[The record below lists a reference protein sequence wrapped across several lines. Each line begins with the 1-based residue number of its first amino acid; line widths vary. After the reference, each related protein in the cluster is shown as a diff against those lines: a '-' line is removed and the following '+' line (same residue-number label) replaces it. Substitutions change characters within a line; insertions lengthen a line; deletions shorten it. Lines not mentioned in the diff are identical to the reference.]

1 MTKLA
6 NIIRYP
12 TLSVNV
18 APPHRHTLTDKVAAC
33 RLIATFAHMA
43 AERDDKGKFVKG
55 RKKTGGMQKGYEAPL
70 KKEFRELM
78 ADFSRENYDKFV
90 YAMTQCEPKD
100 FCRYY
105 LEALKFNLP
114 MLQSVTLENTKG
126 IANALTDRLRSLAV
140 GKEE

>member
-1 MTKLA
+1 MRFSDYLCTKL
-6 NIIRYP
+6 P
-12 TLSVNV
+12 TDM
-18 APPHRHTLTDKVAAC
+18 T
-33 RLIATFAHMA
+33 
-43 AERDDKGKFVKG
+43 AERDEKGKFVKG
-55 RKKTGGMQKGYEAPL
+55 RKKTGGMQKGYEAPV

-78 ADFSRENYDKFV
+78 ADFSREHFDEFV
-90 YAMTQCEPKD
+90 FAMQHCEAKD

-126 IANALTDRLRSLAV
+126 IANSLTEKLRSLAQ